1 MSGSEGHGQRENKHD
16 SFRMRFSPDTY
27 LIGTSVENMTGND
40 DENVSTSEDIQ
51 GKVST
56 EVGDYSTVRN

>member
-1 MSGSEGHGQRENKHD
+1 MSGGEGQGQRENKHV